1 MNAEKQT
8 AARISADATA
18 PVEKAPRAWPVNPRT
33 LASAYAE
40 GRRAWPSVTLGE
52 ERFAAHCARVLGE
65 APDYNWLRHATELY
79 LCCACAAG
87 DREATRILE
96 TNVLTPIGRAL
107 YRKHK
112 DRELLQETVQILR
125 TKLLVGQDAKIGT
138 YAGRGALM
146 AWLGVAAARVEVDV
160 RRSQKS
166 HGSVEPCLSEGAIT
180 VDADQTSNLIEKRYL
195 PSFAQALEAAIQ
207 DVSPHDRALLHSCIQ
222 GSSIDKLGEVYSIH
236 RATAARWI
244 ERARNRIFASLR
256 QTLMREHALS
266 DEEFDS
272 IAREM
277 CERLDVSLASMLE
290 ASPSSPQPPTVLARA
305 ARRAPR
311 VDSNGQP
318 RRNRSAL
325 PALALERGHGELGV
339 GGHADGV
346 P

>member
-1 MNAEKQT
+1 MKAERQT
-8 AARISADATA
+8 VASTSADATA
-18 PVEKAPRAWPVNPRT
+18 PAEKAPRAWPVNPRT
-33 LASAYAE
+33 LAAAYAD
-40 GRRAWPSVTLGE
+40 GRRAWPSVALGE
-52 ERFAAHCARVLGE
+52 ERFAEHCTRVLGD
-65 APDYNWLRHATELY
+65 APDYNWARHATELY

-87 DREATRILE
+87 DRDATRILE

-107 YRKHK
+107 FRKHK

-138 YAGRGALM
+138 YAGRGALT

-160 RRSQKS
+160 RRSQKNHS
-166 HGSVEPCLSEGAIT
+166 SVEPSLSEGAII

-195 PSFAQALEAAIQ
+195 PSFAQALQAAIQ

-236 RATAARWI
+236 RATAARWL

-256 QTLMREHALS
+256 QSLMREHAFS

-272 IAREM
+272 IARDM
-277 CERLDVSLASMLE
+277 CQRLDVSLASMLDP
-290 ASPSSPQPPTVLARA
+290 SPSSAEPPTLLARA
-305 ARRAPR
+305 ARRAPPG
-311 VDSNGQP
+311 DSSG
-318 RRNRSAL
+318 RSRGARSSL
-325 PALALERGHGELGV
+325 PPLGLERGHGELAGA
-339 GGHADGV
+339 HADGV

>member
-1 MNAEKQT
+1 MKAEKQT
-8 AARISADATA
+8 AASTSAATPPA
-18 PVEKAPRAWPVNPRT
+18 EKARRVWPVNPRT
-33 LASAYAE
+33 LAAAYAD
-40 GRRAWPSVTLGE
+40 GRRAWPSVALGE

-65 APDYNWLRHATELY
+65 TPDYNWTRHASELY
-79 LCCACAAG
+79 LCCACATG

-96 TNVLTPIGRAL
+96 TSVLTPIGRAL
-107 YRKHK
+107 FRKHK

-138 YAGRGALM
+138 YAGRGALT

-166 HGSVEPCLSEGAIT
+166 HGGVEPSLSEGAII

-222 GSSIDKLGEVYSIH
+222 GSSIDKLGEAYSIH
-236 RATAARWI
+236 RATAARWL

-256 QTLMREHALS
+256 QSLMREHALS

-277 CERLDVSLASMLE
+277 CQRLDVSLASMLDP
-290 ASPSSPQPPTVLARA
+290 SPSSTSSPTVLTRA
-305 ARRAPR
+305 ARHAPPGDGSGR
-311 VDSNGQP
+311 P
-318 RRNRSAL
+318 RRRRCSL
-325 PALALERGHGELGV
+325 PPLGLERGHGEIV
-339 GGHADGV
+339 AGGHADGA